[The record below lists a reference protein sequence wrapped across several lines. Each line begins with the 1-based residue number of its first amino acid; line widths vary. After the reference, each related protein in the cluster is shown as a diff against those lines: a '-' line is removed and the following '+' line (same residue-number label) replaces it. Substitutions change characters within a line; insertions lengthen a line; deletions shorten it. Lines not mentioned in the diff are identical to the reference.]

1 MRRTAMAAVAM
12 TVALAACGTASGNA
26 TKGGAAATSAGATF
40 PADAVN
46 RFVESE
52 LARQRIPGMSVA
64 VVRGDSVVLMR
75 GYGYANLEL
84 RVPASD
90 STIYQSG
97 SVGKQFTSA
106 AVMQLVNEG
115 RIKLD
120 DPITKYFPEGRT
132 VWRGITV
139 RHLLTHTSGIPDYTG
154 GKIDYRRAYTED
166 ELVRYAA
173 QEKLIFQPGER
184 WSYSNTGYLM
194 LGALIRRV
202 TGRFYGDVLREK
214 VFGPIGMRT
223 ARVISEAD
231 IVPNRADGYQLV
243 NGEIKNQ
250 DWVSPE
256 LNTTADGALYFT
268 VRDMAAWAVNLNHRT
283 IPGDEALQASWT
295 PVRLNDGGTFP
306 YGFGWRIDQQR
317 GYKRI
322 HHGGSW
328 QGFRTAITRYPDFDL
343 TVIVLTNLAQAQPE
357 AIAVG
362 IASVVEPKLAA
373 PQLLPPAAKDD
384 APHPTADVL
393 HALATGADAD
403 LATPGLRRFLT
414 PGTRKGFAMDAKEPV
429 TWTALGCD
437 DISASQFAYL
447 GAPVARACYARTAS
461 GTPYLAEVFYTADG
475 RVAGAELDR
484 Y

>member
-1 MRRTAMAAVAM
+1 MRRTVVAAAV
-12 TVALAACGTASGNA
+12 LACGMVSGA
-26 TKGGAAATSAGATF
+26 AAQSGGAAF
-40 PADAVN
+40 PTDAVN

-52 LARQRIPGMSVA
+52 LARQRIPGISVA
-64 VVRGDSVVLMR
+64 VLRGDSVVLMR
-75 GYGYANLEL
+75 GYGFANIEL
-84 RVPASD
+84 HVPASD

-106 AVMQLVNEG
+106 IVMQLVNEG

-120 DPITKYFPEGRT
+120 DPITKYFPEGRD

-154 GKIDYRRAYTED
+154 GKVDYRRAYTED
-166 ELVRYAA
+166 QLVRMAA
-173 QEKLIFQPGER
+173 QEKLIFRPGER

-194 LGALIRRV
+194 LGALVRRV
-202 TGRFYGDVLREK
+202 TGRFYGDVLK
-214 VFGPIGMRT
+214 DKLFGPIGMKT

-231 IVPNRADGYQLV
+231 IVPNRADGYELV

-283 IPGDEALQASWT
+283 IPGDEALKTSWT
-295 PVRLNDGGTFP
+295 PVHLNDGGTYP

-322 HHGGSW
+322 EHGGSW

-343 TVIVLTNLAQAQPE
+343 TVVVLTNLGQAEPS
-357 AIAVG
+357 G
-362 IASVVEPKLAA
+362 IAFGISGIVEPKLTA
-373 PQLLPPAAKDD
+373 PHLLQPAAQDG
-384 APHPTADVL
+384 APRPTGDVL
-393 HALATGADAD
+393 RALATGADAD

-414 PGTRKGFAMDAKEPV
+414 PDTRKGFTFKQPV
-429 TWTALGCD
+429 SWTALGCD
-437 DISASQFAYL
+437 DISASQFALL
-447 GAPVARACYARTAS
+447 GATVARVCYARTAS
-461 GTPYLAEVFYTADG
+461 GAPYVAEVFYTADG
-475 RVAGAELDR
+475 RVAGVDLSR